1 MSVLNTDLVY
11 GSDATHLVHYMHQ
24 CAIAG
29 KINAAFHDD
38 SAKFMPVHHAD
49 LTRAVSKAMESGS
62 KGQFALRG
70 SSEVT
75 IRELLSLIENSCG
88 IEEGKTGA
96 RFEMPI
102 LPLTRML
109 EEFLVGTAADTNMAE
124 MITHF
129 SENQGEKAVNGE
141 SFWEAAGVSQE
152 ADLRQF
158 FNTHRVSEEDE
169 HLLLPTFGG
178 YKFPTAD

>member
-24 CAIAG
+24 CAMAG
-29 KINAAFHDD
+29 KINAAFLTED
-38 SAKFMPVHHAD
+38 AKFMPVHHSD
-49 LTRAVSKAMESGS
+49 LSSAVSQAMDSGC

-70 SSEVT
+70 NTEVS
-75 IRELLSLIENSCG
+75 IRELLSLVETSCDK
-88 IEEGKTGA
+88 EEGKTKG

-102 LPLTRML
+102 LPITRMI

-124 MITHF
+124 MIIHF
-129 SENQGEKAVNGE
+129 SENQGDKPVTGQC
-141 SFWEAAGVSQE
+141 FWDAAGVSQQ

-158 FNTHRVSEEDE
+158 FNTHRVNEDDE
-169 HLLLPTFGG
+169 SLSLPTFGG
-178 YKFPTAD
+178 YKFATAD